1 MPEKINNAPILS
13 TKVNSEKINKEV
25 LKNKLKLDD
34 NIIGLLV
41 NSQGSIK
48 SKLFFDKV
56 SKLINKN

>member
-1 MPEKINNAPILS
+1 MPEKINKAPILS

-41 NSQGSIK
+41 NSQGSVK